1 MRITFA
7 SQFRDGAAGI
17 QKASEQLLEAQR
29 QVSTGK
35 RLDKISVDP
44 SGSATAIAERNALG
58 AVEQYERTSD
68 STASRLKVIDTVLSD
83 IVDKLTKAQTS
94 AMAGQGSTK
103 NTVQRESAAQEL
115 RGLRTSLLDDLN
127 TTFHGTYVF
136 SGISS
141 TTKPYT
147 VGGGGVVGAY
157 AGSTTAMS
165 VDVGDGKSVT
175 VAMDGSEIAQGGAS
189 QHLFDTFDDLIAA
202 VTAGNDAAI
211 TTGLQELQDAF
222 TRASRVQSRLGTD
235 MAEIDSQKLRLTQV
249 KLSTTERLSKLEE
262 ANMAE
267 AITQM
272 SNADAAYRAALGAVS
287 ASTRVSLLDY
297 LK

>member
-29 QVSTGK
+29 QVSTGR

-44 SGSATAIAERNALG
+44 SGSATAVAERNALG
-58 AVEQYERTSD
+58 AVEQYERTAD
-68 STASRLKVIDTVLSD
+68 SAASRLAVIDTVLSD
-83 IVDKLTKAQTS
+83 IVDKLTKAQSS

-103 NTVQRESAAQEL
+103 STVQREAAAQEL
-115 RGLRTSLLDDLN
+115 RGLKTSLLDDLN
-127 TTFHGTYVF
+127 TMFHGTFVF

-157 AGSTTAMS
+157 GGSATEMS
-165 VDVGDGKSVT
+165 IDVGDGRSVKI
-175 VAMDGSEIAQGGAS
+175 ALDGSAIAQGGAS
-189 QHLFDTFDDLIAA
+189 QHVFDTFDDLIAA
-202 VTAGNDAAI
+202 VVSGNDAGI

-222 TRASRVQSRLGTD
+222 TRATGEQSRLGTD
-235 MAEIDSQKLRLTQV
+235 MAEIDAQKLRLQQV

-287 ASTRVSLLDY
+287 TSTRVSLLDY